1 MDSMELMTQSIIPVG
16 EVRTCLLRPE
26 NKIQEF
32 SRAQRI
38 NPENYD
44 ADISWLAT
52 GFFCKTISLKLDN
65 THR

>member
-16 EVRTCLLRPE
+16 EVRTSLSRPE

-52 GFFCKTISLKLDN
+52 GFFAKLF
-65 THR
+65 R